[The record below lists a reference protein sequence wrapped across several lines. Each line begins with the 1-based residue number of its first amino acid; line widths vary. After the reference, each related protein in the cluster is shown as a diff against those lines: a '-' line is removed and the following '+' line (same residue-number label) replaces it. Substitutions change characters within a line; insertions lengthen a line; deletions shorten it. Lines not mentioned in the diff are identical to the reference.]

1 MMFGQSRIER
11 RDAIMSEA
19 ESNDSGENFRPDDGT
34 DDGTDDSTDG
44 DTGDST
50 DDSTGGDSGDNDND
64 DNEVDG
70 YEMYKPP
77 ADRFLTSQMWWI
89 ASELVRRHP
98 HLRISGVEVDEAD
111 RLLIVHDE
119 EDGMSVQWDLVG
131 GCKFLVNGLV
141 QKISWIKMLAAL
153 SPHEIVKRIEVA
165 TGLGIPKSASPT
177 SSPALTYRV
186 IASALATATN
196 DRYEWYAVPAPM
208 LHDEDPENPGCEFFR
223 DFPSTIRARAEYV
236 AMTLEQFEEGGR
248 SVYFFQPFW
257 ALLRD
262 LEPIAIFDSAGV
274 VHTTSGATS
283 LMPLYER
290 CGRRLAL
297 VTAQVLG
304 DYLP

>member
-1 MMFGQSRIER
+1 
-11 RDAIMSEA
+11 MSDA
-19 ESNDSGENFRPDDGT
+19 ESNDSGENFLPGR
-34 DDGTDDSTDG
+34 DG
-44 DTGDST
+44 DS
-50 DDSTGGDSGDNDND
+50 GGDSGDSGGNSGGDSGD
-64 DNEVDG
+64 VSGGDSGGVSGSDSGDSGGVGESEVDG
-70 YEMYKPP
+70 YEVYNPP
-77 ADRFLTSQMWWI
+77 ADRFLTAQMWWI

-119 EDGMSVQWDLVG
+119 QDGMSVQWDLEG
-131 GCKFLVNGLV
+131 GCKFLVNGVV
-141 QKISWIKMLAAL
+141 QKISWIQMLAAL
-153 SPHEIVKRIEVA
+153 NPHTIVKRIEVA
-165 TGLGIPKSASPT
+165 TGLGIPKTTPATSAR
-177 SSPALTYRV
+177 ALTYRV

-223 DFPSTIRARAEYV
+223 DFPSTVRARAEYV
-236 AMTLEQFEEGGR
+236 AMTLDEFEAGGR

-274 VHTTSGATS
+274 VHTTSGATA

-290 CGRRLAL
+290 LDRKLAL
-297 VTAQVLG
+297 VTAHVLA
-304 DYLP
+304 DYFP